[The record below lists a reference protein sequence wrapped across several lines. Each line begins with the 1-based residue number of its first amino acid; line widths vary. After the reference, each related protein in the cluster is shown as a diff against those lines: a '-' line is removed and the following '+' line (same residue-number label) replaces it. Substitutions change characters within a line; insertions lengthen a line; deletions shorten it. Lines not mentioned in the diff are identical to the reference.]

1 MLDQNKIH
9 LAKIVNVICL
19 IVAGMYFIFAN
30 IRATV
35 YCLTVSDDIHLYFA
49 AVLGVVAVVRLFVFK
64 LHREYQFWM
73 AVLFSVCAVISFVVS
88 GYVFLLPLAALMLAV
103 VKLPQQ
109 MIYRTAF
116 AVQGFVLLVALLGVQ
131 TGAIDDLIYYTE
143 RDGFRH
149 SFGIVYPTD
158 FATHLVFW
166 VFLLYVVHSAGKKMQ
181 TIFAIIISLGISYF
195 CCSAKCS
202 AVLLVLFL
210 LLILWNMIYSKW
222 SRVKW
227 IGGLQHIVSW
237 MEIIAMPVLAVL
249 SIVMTWFYSNQK
261 PYMVRIDGF
270 LTNRLSMGQR
280 ILCDQG
286 INLLGKKVDLTG
298 AGASLGYNMGYYFI
312 DNGYLMIAIR
322 YGAILLLILC
332 AFYVYSMI
340 RYKKTSAY
348 RLMNVLF
355 LIAVQAVMEHHMI
368 EVWLNVFLL
377 SAVLDL
383 SADCSV
389 SKEQSSDNAA
399 VAGVKKNTIRRRM
412 ILIVSALLLV
422 IVLWWG
428 LNWFLTL
435 ARTYICMNGFDV
447 VDDQIIVLLL
457 HMIGAALLLLLL
469 YNAFKVFSAVWKGK
483 KFLKSQV
490 VVESVTEAVI
500 VLVFIVSG
508 IAMRHN
514 VLQGH
519 PKYADSMQEEKE
531 VLLALTSADDFDG
544 KIYVSD
550 APAVYRYYFG
560 RVQRTVFTP
569 EVLAWQKDTVF
580 VVPNT
585 MENRVLIQDGYTYT
599 RISSLHGLYTNSD
612 VVRDILKDMG
622 YDVSDCYN
630 YRRYYTTE
638 DIVRY
643 NTDIIVDEDGKV
655 IARPWLPLINGPYD
669 TIFSGTIN
677 LKMDFSV
684 YNYEWASSDDVIADI
699 YMMCATDYTYWQLE
713 LTPEYLDENGHFY
726 LEGNIGVW
734 HDMGNVEFRI
744 IPREETQIK
753 INELSYQKISNELE

>member
-49 AVLGVVAVVRLFVFK
+49 AALGVVAVVRLFVFK

-73 AVLFSVCAVISFVVS
+73 AVFFAVCSIISFVVS

-143 RDGFRH
+143 RDGIRH

-158 FATHLVFW
+158 FATHLVFL

-181 TIFAIIISLGISYF
+181 TIFAIIISLGVSYF
-195 CCSAKCS
+195 YCSAKCS
-202 AVLLVLFL
+202 VVVLVLLLF
-210 LLILWNMIYSKW
+210 LILWDTVCLKW
-222 SRVKW
+222 NRVKW
-227 IGGLQHIVSW
+227 INILHQIVSW
-237 MEIIAMPVLAVL
+237 AKIVAMPLLVVL
-249 SIVMTWFYSNQK
+249 SVIMTWLYNDQN
-261 PYMVRIDGF
+261 PYMAWINGF
-270 LTNRLSMGQR
+270 LTNRLSMGQK
-280 ILCDQG
+280 ILSEHG
-286 INLLGKKVDLTG
+286 LNLFGKELDLTG
-298 AGASLGYNMGYYFI
+298 AGASLGYDIGYYFI
-312 DNGYLMIAIR
+312 DNGYLMIAVR

-332 AFYVYSMI
+332 AFYVYTMI
-340 RYKKTSAY
+340 RCKKTSAY

-368 EVWLNVFLL
+368 EVWLDVFLL

-383 SADCSV
+383 SADRSV
-389 SKEQSSDNAA
+389 SKEQLSDSAA
-399 VAGVKKNTIRRRM
+399 EAGVKKNTIRRRM
-412 ILIVSALLLV
+412 ILIVSALLLA
-422 IVLWWG
+422 IVFWWG

-457 HMIGAALLLLLL
+457 HMIGAALLILLL
-469 YNAFKVFSAVWKGK
+469 YNVFKVFSAVWKGK
-483 KFLKSQV
+483 KFLKSQIV
-490 VVESVTEAVI
+490 VEAVI
-500 VLVFIVSG
+500 VLFFIVSG

-569 EVLAWQKDTVF
+569 EVLAWQKNTVF
-580 VVPNT
+580 IVPNT

-599 RISSLHGLYTNSD
+599 RISSLHGLYTDSD
-612 VVRDILKDMG
+612 VVREILKNMG

-643 NTDIIVDEDGKV
+643 NPDIIVDEDGKV
-655 IARPWLPLINGPYD
+655 VARPWLPLINGPYD

-684 YNYEWASSDDVIADI
+684 YNYEWAATDDIIADV
-699 YMMCATDYTYWQLE
+699 YMMCANNYAYWQLE
-713 LTPEYLDENGHFY
+713 LTPEYLDENGHFC
-726 LEGNIGVW
+726 LNENIRIWYDV
-734 HDMGNVEFRI
+734 GNVEFRI
-744 IPREETQIK
+744 IPREETQVK
-753 INELSYQKISNELE
+753 INELSYQKIRIEQ